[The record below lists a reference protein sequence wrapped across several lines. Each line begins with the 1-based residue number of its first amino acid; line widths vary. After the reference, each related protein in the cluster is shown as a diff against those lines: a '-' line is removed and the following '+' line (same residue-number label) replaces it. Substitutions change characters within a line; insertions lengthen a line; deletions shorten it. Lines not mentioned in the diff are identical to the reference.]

1 MIVSIS
7 ITRARSVFK
16 RENMA
21 LGSTTQASRFRSLFW
36 VLLCYMIPTGSGN
49 LDWVI
54 RLDGSQLSTE
64 GRIEVFLDGQW
75 GTITNINTWGYN
87 EVSVVCK
94 QLGFH
99 GKQVAVLGGGYY
111 GRGSGPVHLANVK
124 CREEATSLEQCSH
137 VQVKGEY
144 IDHEFDV
151 AITCDAAIR
160 LKGSRT
166 SGNFL
171 NGIVQVYTNEWITLC
186 TSYWTSANSKV
197 ACRRL
202 GYPVGR
208 ASSIRVPE
216 TLTSVYRRDYQCT
229 GNEWALEECPN
240 NVNNLTSCQSQVP
253 YINCSNVETSSPSY
267 DKSSFTL
274 STISGSI
281 VFLVIIIMVL
291 LGYLVSVRK
300 RSSRHRR
307 WITLAN
313 GRQQD
318 RPSETE
324 RRRRRRRRSG
334 RVRRGT
340 QRRQAPNVNTISNG
354 QQGNDL
360 PPYSRLEEDI
370 PPPYSQ
376 LSLPRIEIPV
386 VGREERYTE
395 QPPRYTETDALDFFQ
410 ELDADQLRLQ
420 YENRADAE
428 RLAARCG
435 QQSPPDY
442 STAVES
448 PQMNT
453 QSVSQHNELETISLQ
468 GPSSSGD
475 EGDDISLSGCR
486 NPIPIIPK
494 DMVNM
499 DATVTSV
506 EV

>member
-1 MIVSIS
+1 
-7 ITRARSVFK
+7 
-16 RENMA
+16 MA
-21 LGSTTQASRFRSLFW
+21 LGYITQTSRFRSLFW
-36 VLLCYMIPTGSGN
+36 VLICYMMPIGSGK
-49 LDWVI
+49 LDWEI
-54 RLDGSQLSTE
+54 RLDGSRLSTE
-64 GRIEVFLDGQW
+64 GRVELFLDRQW
-75 GTITNINTWGYN
+75 GTITDINAWGYN
-87 EVSVVCK
+87 EASAVCK
-94 QLGFH
+94 QLGYQ
-99 GKQVAVLGGGYY
+99 GNQVAVLGGGYY
-111 GRGSGPVHLANVK
+111 GRGSGPVHLANVT
-124 CREEATSLEQCSH
+124 CPEAATSLEQCSY
-137 VQVKGEY
+137 VQVTREHNN
-144 IDHEFDV
+144 HELDV

-166 SGNFL
+166 SGRFL

-197 ACRRL
+197 ACRQL

-216 TLTSVYRRDYQCT
+216 TLTSVYRRDYRCIGDET
-229 GNEWALEECPN
+229 TLEECPSH
-240 NVNNLTSCQSQVP
+240 VNDLTSCQLHVP
-253 YINCSNVETSSPSY
+253 YINCSNEETSAASPSN
-267 DKSSFTL
+267 DRSKFTL
-274 STISGSI
+274 STISGFI

-291 LGYLVSVRK
+291 LGYLVSVKK

-324 RRRRRRRRSG
+324 RRRRRRRRSSG
-334 RVRRGT
+334 RVRRIS
-340 QRRQAPNVNTISNG
+340 QRRQTPNVNTISNG
-354 QQGNDL
+354 QQGNDDDL

-395 QPPRYTETDALDFFQ
+395 QPPRYTETDAIDFFQ

-420 YENRADAE
+420 YENTADAE
-428 RLAARCG
+428 RFAARCD

-453 QSVSQHNELETISLQ
+453 QSVGHHTELETLSLQ
-468 GPSSSGD
+468 GSSSSGD

-486 NPIPIIPK
+486 NPIPVIPK

-499 DATVTSV
+499 DANVTSV